1 MNEVYLNHYNLLK
14 IEINN
19 NMIRLKTLLENKKTE
34 SFDRLAYYV
43 EYFKNLSPEGFIVK
57 KSDDEII
64 IKIKKK

>member
-1 MNEVYLNHYNLLK
+1 
-14 IEINN
+14 
-19 NMIRLKTLLENKKTE
+19 MIRLKPLLENKKTE

-43 EYFKNLSPEGFIVK
+43 EYFKNLSPKGFIVK